1 MNMEVLEFMGKY
13 LNPFVLFIVLVISIV
28 LFFIVK
34 SKISKKFKIKVD
46 YASREN
52 CDQAKKMLLRFLYDS
67 MDGLERRHSECISA
81 KCHGL
86 STLWDS
92 ADCTELID
100 LVHSTG
106 GRLVLRKKSNDDI
119 EVSEHTPDEFQKIL
133 KRFDVSRQRM
143 HRNKNRI

>member
-1 MNMEVLEFMGKY
+1 MEALEFMNKY
-13 LNPFVLFIVLVISIV
+13 LNPFVLFIVCVSSIV
-28 LFFIVK
+28 LFGIVK
-34 SKISKKFKIKVD
+34 AKLSKKFKIKVD
-46 YASREN
+46 YASWES

-67 MDGLERRHSECISA
+67 MDGLERRHSECVSA

-106 GRLVLRKKSNDDI
+106 GRLVLRKKSDDDI
-119 EVSEHTPDEFQKIL
+119 EVSEHTPDEFHKIL
-133 KRFDVSRQRM
+133 KRLDVSRQRM
-143 HRNKNRI
+143 HRKKNRR